1 MNDSNDIIRS
11 ITSGNS
17 IINGDSSE
25 CGNSGYSTNSGNQTG
40 ASEIAMGS
48 MGSIN
53 LVIQAFLADQQ
64 VMANSRKS
72 YEWALKRF
80 FRWCER
86 EGKMTNSLQRADIV
100 SYIDGLTKD
109 GYSPKTV
116 AAYIVALRRFY
127 GWLDSLG
134 RYPNIAMGVKKPRK
148 MKDTFVKMH
157 LDCGE
162 RKALMEYAHRLSLRD
177 FAIINL
183 MLRNGLRTMEV
194 ARLDVGDVT
203 TRRGVRV
210 LKVWRKG
217 SMTKDSFVA
226 LTDEAYLPI
235 EEYLRTR
242 GRTKAGDPLF
252 VTDGKGHRRGRMTSR
267 RIQQIV
273 KSGLVSIGLTSRE
286 FSPHSL
292 RHTTAVAIL
301 ENGGSVYDVQTVL
314 GHASPVTSEIYI
326 KSAEEEIRLS
336 NPPEN
341 IIKDAFG

>member
-1 MNDSNDIIRS
+1 MNDLNDIIRS
-11 ITSGNS
+11 TTSGK
-17 IINGDSSE
+17 IIN
-25 CGNSGYSTNSGNQTG
+25 CGNCGNRSNDGNRGNGANEGEIATG
-40 ASEIAMGS
+40 AAGS
-48 MGSIN
+48 VN

-64 VMANSRKS
+64 VMVNSRKS
-72 YEWALKRF
+72 YGWALKRF

-86 EGKMTNSLQRADIV
+86 EGKMTNALQRADIV
-100 SYIDGLTKD
+100 SYVDGLTRD

-134 RYPNIAMGVKKPRK
+134 RYPNIAQGVKRPRK
-148 MKDTFVKMH
+148 VKDTFVKMH
-157 LDCGE
+157 LDSGE
-162 RKALMEYAHRLSLRD
+162 RKALMDYAHGLSSRD

-203 TRRGVRV
+203 RRRGVRV
-210 LKVWRKG
+210 LRVWRKG
-217 SMTKDSFVA
+217 SMAKDDFVA

-235 EEYLRTR
+235 EEYLRSR
-242 GRTKAGDPLF
+242 GKTKAGDPMF
-252 VTDGKGHRRGRMTSR
+252 VTDGKGHRQGRMTPR

-273 KSGLVSIGLTSRE
+273 KTGLLAIGLTSRE

-301 ENGGSVYDVQTVL
+301 ENGGSVHDVQTVL

-326 KSAEEEIRLS
+326 KSAEEEMRLS

-341 IIKDAFG
+341 IIRKAFD